1 MAINFP
7 GVAGVGMPFVPNMP
21 NMGPIGGQIGGPIGM
36 MSPNPIMAQNK
47 GIPQMMGMGS
57 NVPPMGGMMGVPPP
71 MGGQ

>member
-36 MSPNPIMAQNK
+36 MPPNPIMAQNK
-47 GIPQMMGMGS
+47 GIPSMMGMGS